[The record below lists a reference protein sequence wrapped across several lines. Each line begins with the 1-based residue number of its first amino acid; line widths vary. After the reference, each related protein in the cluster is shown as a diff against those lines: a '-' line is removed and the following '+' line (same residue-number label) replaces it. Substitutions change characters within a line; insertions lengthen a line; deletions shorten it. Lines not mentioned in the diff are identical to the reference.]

1 MAMAAKKL
9 PSGVRK
15 HSTRGG
21 YEYRFTHS
29 NPHTGEKRR
38 QSVYRSSLTELLKAK
53 AQIEDRV
60 ERGLHFED
68 SRGSLGDWAMY
79 WFDGP
84 LNFRELKRTTLDLYR
99 TLART
104 HLLSSDLSSMSL
116 RNIKPTH
123 VEAFMAQLTA
133 KGLSASTRRTI
144 YAVLSHILA
153 AAVSDGLIATNP
165 MQGKVR
171 RPKIVRTAVRFL
183 TDDEIDCLFLELRS
197 SRLFEYFKLLLL
209 TGMRRGEALGLDW
222 DSVDFNRGELRVDW
236 TLSSNGERTT
246 PKSERSRRVLDVTL
260 ATETLLRTQRIRQEQ
275 DAEKAGDRWSGN
287 SMNLVFTNQLGGPL
301 VGRNVLRTIQEASI
315 RAGLD
320 AKGSQEKIGAH
331 TLRHVVATRLLD
343 GGVPMHV
350 VSRIL
355 GHDSIDTTVNT
366 YGHIVEAGRKSAME
380 LLSHKREGLP
390 R

>member
-1 MAMAAKKL
+1 MSAKKL
-9 PSGVRK
+9 PPGVRK
-15 HSTRGG
+15 HSTRTG
-21 YEYRFTHS
+21 YEYRFTS
-29 NPHTGEKRR
+29 INPHTGEKKR
-38 QSVYRSSLTELLKAK
+38 QSVYRSSLTELLEAK
-53 AQIEDRV
+53 AQIEHRV
-60 ERGLHFED
+60 ERGFHFED
-68 SRGSLGDWAMY
+68 SRGHLADWARY
-79 WFDGP
+79 WLEGP
-84 LNFRELKRTTLDLYR
+84 LNSRELKQTTLDLYR
-99 TLART
+99 TLARK
-104 HLLSSDLSSMSL
+104 HLLTSDLSSMSL

-144 YAVLSHILA
+144 YAILSHVLG

-171 RPKIVRTAVRFL
+171 RPKITRTAVRFL
-183 TDDEIDCLFLELRS
+183 TDNEVDRLFEELRS

-222 DSVDFNRGELRVDW
+222 DSVDFNRRELRVDW
-236 TLSSNGERTT
+236 TLNSKGARTA
-246 PKSERSRRVLDVTL
+246 PKSERSRRVLDVTV

-275 DAEKAGDRWSGN
+275 DAAKAGNRWRGN
-287 SMNLVFTNQLGGPL
+287 PMNLVFTGQTGQPL
-301 VGRNVLRTIQEASI
+301 VGRNVLRTIQEASL

-320 AKGSQEKIGAH
+320 SLGSPEKIGAH

-343 GGVPMHV
+343 GGVPMHI

-366 YGHIVEAGRKSAME
+366 YGHIVEAGRRSALE
-380 LLSHKREGLP
+380 LLSATEERAQN
-390 R
+390 

>member
-1 MAMAAKKL
+1 M
-9 PSGVRK
+9 
-15 HSTRGG
+15 
-21 YEYRFTHS
+21 
-29 NPHTGEKRR
+29 
-38 QSVYRSSLTELLKAK
+38 
-53 AQIEDRV
+53 
-60 ERGLHFED
+60 
-68 SRGSLGDWAMY
+68 
-79 WFDGP
+79 
-84 LNFRELKRTTLDLYR
+84 
-99 TLART
+99 
-104 HLLSSDLSSMSL
+104 
-116 RNIKPTH
+116 
-123 VEAFMAQLTA
+123 
-133 KGLSASTRRTI
+133 

-171 RPKIVRTAVRFL
+171 RPKIARTAVRFL

-222 DSVDFNRGELRVDW
+222 DSVDFNRRELRVDW

-260 ATETLLRTQRIRQEQ
+260 ATETLLRTQKIRQEQ

-287 SMNLVFTNQLGGPL
+287 PMHLVFTNQFGDPL

-320 AKGSQEKIGAH
+320 ARGSQEKIGAH

-366 YGHIVEAGRKSAME
+366 YGHIVESGRRSAME

>member
-1 MAMAAKKL
+1 MASRKL

-15 HSTRGG
+15 HTTRAGF
-21 YEYRFTHS
+21 EYRFTYI

-53 AQIEDRV
+53 AQIENRV
-60 ERGLHFED
+60 KRGLHFED

-79 WFDGP
+79 WLDGP
-84 LNFRELKRTTLDLYR
+84 LNSRELKQTTLDLYR

-222 DSVDFNRGELRVDW
+222 DSVDFNRRELRVDW

-260 ATETLLRTQRIRQEQ
+260 ATETLLRTQKIRQEQ

-287 SMNLVFTNQLGGPL
+287 PMNLVFTNQFGDPL

-320 AKGSQEKIGAH
+320 ARGSQEKIGAH

-380 LLSHKREGLP
+380 LLSHMREGLP